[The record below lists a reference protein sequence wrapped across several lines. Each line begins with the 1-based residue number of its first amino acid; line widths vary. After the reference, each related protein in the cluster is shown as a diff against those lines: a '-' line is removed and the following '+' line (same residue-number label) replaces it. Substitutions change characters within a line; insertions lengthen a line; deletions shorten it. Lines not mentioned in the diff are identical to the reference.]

1 MRSTNQDCNVVMSIM
16 RAIDPE
22 NKDYS
27 KLFLTKNFESLFEG
41 ETYFG
46 PIKQFFFYYISVAG
60 HFSIQTSLEQICNL
74 TILVT
79 RWCRNTTKK
88 FSGSVRNDIINLHF
102 GSSAGPSVSIPA
114 FCKIPAT
121 VIGSIRPNNQP
132 GKRKEPKNEIKLPAN
147 RIILPW
153 PIYTEPGAKRG
164 NLGSWP

>member
-88 FSGSVRNDIINLHF
+88 LKYRN
-102 GSSAGPSVSIPA
+102 IPKSWKTWLNY
-114 FCKIPAT
+114 F
-121 VIGSIRPNNQP
+121 NQTTSTTWV
-132 GKRKEPKNEIKLPAN
+132 NQVMSIKLL
-147 RIILPW
+147 RFF
-153 PIYTEPGAKRG
+153 
-164 NLGSWP
+164 